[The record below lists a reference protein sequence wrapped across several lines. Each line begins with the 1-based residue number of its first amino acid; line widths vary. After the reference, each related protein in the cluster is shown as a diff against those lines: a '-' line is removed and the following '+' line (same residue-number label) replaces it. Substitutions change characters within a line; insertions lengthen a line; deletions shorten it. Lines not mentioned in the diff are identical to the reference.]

1 MAELGKLIQYDK
13 IKKVKLG
20 EIRDSWSHDL
30 RPNSVKG
37 LINFFRALL
46 LLNFFENRRFK
57 KIRKS
62 LIKNGYNP
70 EKYGYIQVFEKN
82 PEYSSYVD
90 VSSTPSPYRAKDGN
104 HRVKILKELYGENH
118 EIAVMVSVNAPDP
131 VKEINSTWGEL
142 WDGITKLPII
152 TIPAIVYFLWY
163 MFFDVIIVSVTC
175 YFFMM
180 FTKDIA
186 YKAKIDSHP
195 KKGWGWI
202 HDNAKFIYEVLMTI
216 YYNYRKII
224 LILIIAFYT
233 YHVVT
238 THLIGL
244 LILGGVSLIMRFLF
258 ERLFDN
264 INISFYDLK
273 QKIKK

>member
-30 RPNSVKG
+30 RPSSVKG

-46 LLNFFENRRFK
+46 LINFFENRRFK

-62 LIKNGYNP
+62 LIQNGYNP

-82 PEYSSYVD
+82 IGN
-90 VSSTPSPYRAKDGN
+90 TSPYRAKDGN
-104 HRVKILKELYGENH
+104 HRVKILKELYGEDH
-118 EIAVMVSVNAPDP
+118 EITVMVSVNVPDP
-131 VKEINSTWGEL
+131 VREMNSTWGEL
-142 WDGITKLPII
+142 WDGIIKLPII

-163 MFFDVIIVSVTC
+163 MFFDVIIVSVIC

-186 YKAKIDSHP
+186 SKANTDSHP
-195 KKGWGWI
+195 KKGLGWL
-202 HDNAKFIYEVLMTI
+202 HDNAKVIYEGMMTI
-216 YYNYRKII
+216 YYNYRRII
-224 LILIIAFYT
+224 LILIIAFYA

-238 THLIGL
+238 THLMGL
-244 LILGGVSLIMRFLF
+244 LILGGITIIMRFLF

-264 INISFYDLK
+264 INVSFYDLK
-273 QKIKK
+273 QKIKR